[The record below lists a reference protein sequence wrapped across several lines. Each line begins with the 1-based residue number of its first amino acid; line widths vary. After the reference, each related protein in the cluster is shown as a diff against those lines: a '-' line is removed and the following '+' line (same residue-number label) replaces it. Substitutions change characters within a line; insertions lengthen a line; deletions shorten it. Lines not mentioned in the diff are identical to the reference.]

1 MPEQSDLRTRYR
13 RGQWHNPGHGWGNTY
28 SVTGAVTYLFSP
40 RFIMDA
46 YVGWTTLGT
55 NIETVGLNTQQG
67 LALGIPGT
75 NGPAHYQGGLP
86 RFAVSSYDDIGMPGT
101 VLPYYRQ
108 DPSTNYVTNFSM
120 PRGAHDIRFGLD
132 FSQLAMTQ
140 IQAEGGYASGA

>member
-1 MPEQSDLRTRYR
+1 MFGRLGYLRYNMSNPGIFGDLGGTQVQAS
-13 RGQWHNPGHGWGNTY
+13 GGKPGHGWGNTY

-86 RFAVSSYDDIGMPGT
+86 RFAVNSYDDIGMPGT
-101 VLPYYRQ
+101 FLPYSRQ
-108 DPSTNYVTNFSM
+108 DPSPNYVVHLCI
-120 PRGAHDIRFGLD
+120 PKAAHPI
-132 FSQLAMTQ
+132 
-140 IQAEGGYASGA
+140 